1 MAKTI
6 TCNGIEFD
14 LDKVTCCQHTSKK
27 VGNIRTPGV
36 TIFEEGGESHTYY
49 GFDFYIGNLKGDTQS
64 FFSKAYYHSDVPF
77 AIVGDRIVNLQK
89 VQSVDVAFNKM
100 QGKEE
105 GVIGVTFK
113 DNTSTI
119 FTNTAEN
126 VVNFSLQEFVEG
138 LEYCNDSNVERD
150 CVKDMSG
157 VGFDINVVTDRSLPV
172 PEGQFMGNDV
182 FALEVD
188 LMQRQKFIPDTI
200 KINEVPVETLSA
212 AGGVVE
218 TFLDLK

>member
-1 MAKTI
+1 M
-6 TCNGIEFD
+6 
-14 LDKVTCCQHTSKK
+14 
-27 VGNIRTPGV
+27 
-36 TIFEEGGESHTYY
+36 
-49 GFDFYIGNLKGDTQS
+49 
-64 FFSKAYYHSDVPF
+64 
-77 AIVGDRIVNLQK
+77 
-89 VQSVDVAFNKM
+89 
-100 QGKEE
+100 
-105 GVIGVTFK
+105 
-113 DNTSTI
+113 
-119 FTNTAEN
+119 
-126 VVNFSLQEFVEG
+126 QEFVEG